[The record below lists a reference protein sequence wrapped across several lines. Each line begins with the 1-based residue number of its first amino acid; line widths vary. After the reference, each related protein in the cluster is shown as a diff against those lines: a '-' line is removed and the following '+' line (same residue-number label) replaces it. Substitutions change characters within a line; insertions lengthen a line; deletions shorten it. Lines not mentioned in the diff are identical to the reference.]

1 MTEPGRRPAPRAKNL
16 ALLALFLALIVM
28 IVVAI
33 VLLPSRR
40 AVPRPSRSAKPT
52 TKAYLPTYTVLRAAG
67 PITIDGRLDE
77 PTWAG
82 LRPVSSFVIH
92 DGTHAATALTEA
104 KLCWDD
110 RNLYV
115 TFTCADKDLRA
126 KYTKRDDPV
135 CRDDA
140 VEVFLCPTNNLTDY
154 YEFEVNPRNAV
165 WDGKDHNPDLL
176 PNKKTTYDDT
186 WNCSGLL
193 TAVHADGTFD
203 DSTDIDEGWTVEM
216 AIPFAGMNRKT
227 PVVGERWRANLFR
240 IEFGAS
246 EEYDAWSPPQNPGEP
261 PAFHVPSRF
270 GSLIFSGR
278 AAAASAP
285 NR

>member
-16 ALLALFLALIVM
+16 ALLALFLALVVM
-28 IVVAI
+28 IVIVVVLRHARRVAA
-33 VLLPSRR
+33 P
-40 AVPRPSRSAKPT
+40 AVRPARVT
-52 TKAYLPTYTVLRAAG
+52 TKADLPTYTVLRTAK
-67 PITIDGRLDE
+67 PITIDGRLDDPVWE
-77 PTWAG
+77 RI
-82 LRPVSSFVIH
+82 RPVSALTIH
-92 DGTHAATALTEA
+92 DGTRAATVLTEA

-126 KYTKRDDPV
+126 RFTKRDDPV
-135 CRDDA
+135 CSDDA

-154 YEFEVNPRNAV
+154 YEFEVNPRNVV

-176 PNKKTTYDDT
+176 PNEKTTYDDK
-186 WNCSGLL
+186 WNCAGLL
-193 TAVHADGTFD
+193 TAVHVDGTFD
-203 DSTDIDEGWTVEM
+203 DRTDIDKGWTVEM
-216 AIPFAGMNRKT
+216 AIPFAGLNRKT
-227 PVVGERWRANLFR
+227 PASDERWRANLFR

-270 GSLIFSGR
+270 GSLVFSGR
-278 AAAASAP
+278 AAAASAR